1 MGWPNIK
8 ISTKISNFWLS
19 FRNFIKFQHEM
30 NHESLLKTI
39 KKHFPEQIHHLLK
52 SYLSNRI
59 FVVKIKDVYSE
70 VKDIKTGISRE
81 ASWPILPNRT
91 DIMRTIHGQH
101 TNSTILTFVDDTV
114 VLVRHTNPETT
125 VTLLQEQTTKIR
137 KWLQDKQIK
146 ANPSECN
153 NITFTLRKRKLPK
166 YPIEWH
172 AHSTNKAS

>member
-1 MGWPNIK
+1 
-8 ISTKISNFWLS
+8 
-19 FRNFIKFQHEM
+19 
-30 NHESLLKTI
+30 
-39 KKHFPEQIHHLLK
+39 
-52 SYLSNRI
+52 
-59 FVVKIKDVYSE
+59 
-70 VKDIKTGISRE
+70 
-81 ASWPILPNRT
+81 
-91 DIMRTIHGQH
+91 MRTIHGQH

-114 VLVRHTNPETT
+114 VLVRHTNPETA